1 MWLSGAE
8 KLTLVLRLVAAL
20 SPLLRLSLLSP
31 IPFAFELLEGKN
43 HASFMFVSPDPS
55 GNGFPLLL

>member
-8 KLTLVLRLVAAL
+8 KLTLVLRLVATL

-43 HASFMFVSPDPS
+43 HASFVFVSPDPS